1 MIFGSVVRAAI
12 HGLPVPVV
20 TSLIGDHAIK
30 ENKFNGQVVMSEV
43 AKATLVR
50 DAQRDLGIKGR

>member
-12 HGLPVPVV
+12 HGLPVHVV
-20 TSLIGDHAIK
+20 TSLIGDQAIK

-43 AKATLVR
+43 ADLTLVR
-50 DAQRDLGIKGR
+50 DAQKDLGIKGR

>member
-12 HGLPVPVV
+12 HGLPVRVV
-20 TSLIGDHAIK
+20 TSLIGDQAIK

-43 AKATLVR
+43 ADLTLVR
-50 DAQRDLGIKGR
+50 DAQKDLGIKGR